1 MWSIIASARPP
12 PFVVLAN
19 NPHPKF
25 QGADIDDENTKGII
39 PRIIEQIFQS
49 IMISPAN
56 MEFTVKVSY
65 MEIYME
71 KVRDLLNRKF
81 LLFTQLWSK
90 YATNQTFLW
99 NLHISTFF
107 FCLFFYFCNRFYYTA
122 WTTTASQDNLPIHED
137 KSKGVYVKGLLEVYV
152 SSTEEVYEV
161 MRRGSENRVVA
172 STSKSAHFFF
182 LLYPRICVYQPCS
195 QCSHLYVVRH
205 ERRKFS
211 QSLDRHDCHHTK
223 EPWYRCSK
231 ER

>member
-1 MWSIIASARPP
+1 MMVCGLSSHLPARPP

-90 YATNQTFLW
+90 YATQPNVPLELAYLNNFFAYSFIFVIDFIIPPEQSQPPKITCPFTKINQ
-99 NLHISTFF
+99 
-107 FCLFFYFCNRFYYTA
+107 
-122 WTTTASQDNLPIHED
+122 
-137 KSKGVYVKGLLEVYV
+137 KV
-152 SSTEEVYEV
+152 SMLKAYWK
-161 MRRGSENRVVA
+161 
-172 STSKSAHFFF
+172 STSAQLRKSM
-182 LLYPRICVYQPCS
+182 R
-195 QCSHLYVVRH
+195 
-205 ERRKFS
+205 
-211 QSLDRHDCHHTK
+211 
-223 EPWYRCSK
+223 
-231 ER
+231 